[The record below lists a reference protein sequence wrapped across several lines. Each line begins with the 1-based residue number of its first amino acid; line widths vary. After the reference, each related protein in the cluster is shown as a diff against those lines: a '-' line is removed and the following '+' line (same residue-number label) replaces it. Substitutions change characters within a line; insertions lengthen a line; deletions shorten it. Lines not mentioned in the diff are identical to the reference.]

1 MNVQKYVVLFLAVCC
16 LFSGCSSVDAYPNDN
31 IYHFETDAQIPMY
44 SCATERSFAES
55 EDGYYFV
62 LTIRGNH
69 FLFFADKET
78 MEVLPLCGK
87 PNCLHYEEP
96 DFAKRQLCN
105 SFYYGV
111 LYRTSVYYN
120 NGKLYIP
127 VGGGPQKYIYE
138 FSLDGSER
146 KQLFSLSGTGTG
158 TTLLFHRG
166 YCYEA
171 VTEYDEE
178 MHTVMRIVRHSLDA
192 PRKEPEC
199 IFEKEAEAA
208 AGEEKGTIILGD
220 IKAYGNRLYFTT
232 DENGKTGFYFIDLT
246 DPDFA
251 AKPIFDQVE
260 ESTDARF
267 QVFPS
272 SNGLLAALNLLDEP
286 QPEGMDGST
295 YLANLPSVLY
305 RSDLQGNDVKKWK
318 ETLYSPFTWDD
329 RYVYKWPWWPCK
341 QVDPPGNKISI
352 YDLDGNLLVEHDAD
366 TDVPDIEDIYV
377 SMGEHVFLFGES
389 RNKVYYFA
397 KSEIETGE
405 IHPKLLIDCSQ
416 YE

>member
-1 MNVQKYVVLFLAVCC
+1 M
-16 LFSGCSSVDAYPNDN
+16 
-31 IYHFETDAQIPMY
+31 
-44 SCATERSFAES
+44 
-55 EDGYYFV
+55 

-199 IFEKEAEAA
+199 IFEKEAEVAV
-208 AGEEKGTIILGD
+208 GEEKGTIILGD
-220 IKAYGNRLYFTT
+220 IKAYGNRLYFTI
-232 DENGKTGFYFIDLT
+232 DENGETGFYFIDLT

-272 SNGLLAALNLLDEP
+272 SNGLLA
-286 QPEGMDGST
+286 
-295 YLANLPSVLY
+295 
-305 RSDLQGNDVKKWK
+305 
-318 ETLYSPFTWDD
+318 
-329 RYVYKWPWWPCK
+329 
-341 QVDPPGNKISI
+341 
-352 YDLDGNLLVEHDAD
+352 
-366 TDVPDIEDIYV
+366 
-377 SMGEHVFLFGES
+377 
-389 RNKVYYFA
+389 
-397 KSEIETGE
+397 
-405 IHPKLLIDCSQ
+405 DCW
-416 YE
+416 

>member
-138 FSLDGSER
+138 FS
-146 KQLFSLSGTGTG
+146 TGW
-158 TTLLFHRG
+158 L
-166 YCYEA
+166 
-171 VTEYDEE
+171 
-178 MHTVMRIVRHSLDA
+178 
-192 PRKEPEC
+192 
-199 IFEKEAEAA
+199 
-208 AGEEKGTIILGD
+208 
-220 IKAYGNRLYFTT
+220 
-232 DENGKTGFYFIDLT
+232 
-246 DPDFA
+246 
-251 AKPIFDQVE
+251 
-260 ESTDARF
+260 
-267 QVFPS
+267 
-272 SNGLLAALNLLDEP
+272 
-286 QPEGMDGST
+286 
-295 YLANLPSVLY
+295 
-305 RSDLQGNDVKKWK
+305 
-318 ETLYSPFTWDD
+318 
-329 RYVYKWPWWPCK
+329 
-341 QVDPPGNKISI
+341 
-352 YDLDGNLLVEHDAD
+352 
-366 TDVPDIEDIYV
+366 
-377 SMGEHVFLFGES
+377 
-389 RNKVYYFA
+389 
-397 KSEIETGE
+397 
-405 IHPKLLIDCSQ
+405 
-416 YE
+416 